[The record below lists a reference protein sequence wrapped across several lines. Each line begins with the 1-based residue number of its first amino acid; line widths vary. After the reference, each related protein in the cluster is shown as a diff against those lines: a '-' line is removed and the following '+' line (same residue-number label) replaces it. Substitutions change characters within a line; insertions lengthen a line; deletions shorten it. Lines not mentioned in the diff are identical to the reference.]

1 MSKPQ
6 NIYSDEISAMQ
17 PGLDRAILRVLGYH
31 AGKNQAIDKDELIRQ
46 LNLLGYG
53 NNLRYATFERQI
65 RLTIVALRK
74 NQHLICSSSGEGG
87 YFIAKDRAEY
97 DEFAQVEYR
106 SKIIDMSDT
115 LRAMDEGARAAFG
128 LDAPAEQPRLI

>member
-1 MSKPQ
+1 MPKPK
-6 NIYSDEISAMQ
+6 NVFDEEIGAMQ

-31 AGKNQAIDKDELIRQ
+31 AGKDQAIDKDELIRQ

-53 NNLRYATFERQI
+53 NKLRYATFERQI

-74 NQHLICSSSGEGG
+74 NKHLICSSSGEGG
-87 YFIAKDRAEY
+87 YFIARDRAEY

-106 SKIIDMSDT
+106 SKIIDMSET
-115 LRAMDEGARAAFG
+115 LRAMDEGAQHAFG
-128 LDAPAEQPRLI
+128 LDAPAEQARLF